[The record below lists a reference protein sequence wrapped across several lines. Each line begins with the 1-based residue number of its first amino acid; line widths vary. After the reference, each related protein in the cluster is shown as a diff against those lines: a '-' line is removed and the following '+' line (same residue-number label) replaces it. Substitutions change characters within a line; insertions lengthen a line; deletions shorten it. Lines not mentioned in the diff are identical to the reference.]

1 MEANLGQLAKSSTMN
16 PESSMPLI
24 ADFELVH
31 VPAKAGKAA
40 KEVVKKCIKAKRFY
54 NQSKIAKIF
63 ANSCHRS

>member
-31 VPAKAGKAA
+31 VPAKAGKAGLPIIDNLLLLC
-40 KEVVKKCIKAKRFY
+40 VVAYFV
-54 NQSKIAKIF
+54 SKGFVA
-63 ANSCHRS
+63 C